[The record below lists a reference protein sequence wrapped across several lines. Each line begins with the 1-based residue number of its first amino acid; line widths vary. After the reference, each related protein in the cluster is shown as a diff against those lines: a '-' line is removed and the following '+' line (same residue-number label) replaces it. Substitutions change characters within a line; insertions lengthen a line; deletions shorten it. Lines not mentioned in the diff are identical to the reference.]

1 MKRLEQIDNE
11 IEDKAIRLR
20 SAAIAAVEKL
30 DPLPEWTRVHVRK
43 SKRHRNGNNLLVQA
57 VNGSIRVFEYSADS
71 AISAFLSV
79 GKEILPGGTRKL
91 INRQS
96 PYGKETDITA
106 DDLYR
111 AYKQNEQNILDVIS
125 EV

>member
-1 MKRLEQIDNE
+1 MKRVEQIDKE
-11 IEDKAIRLR
+11 IRDKGYGLR

-30 DPLPEWTRVHVRK
+30 DPLPEWTRIYVRK
-43 SKRHRNGNNLLVQA
+43 SKRHRNGDNLLVQA
-57 VNGSIRVFEYSADS
+57 VNGNLRVFEYSADS
-71 AISAFLSV
+71 PISALLSV
-79 GKEILPGGTRKL
+79 GKEILPDGSRKF

-96 PYGKETDITA
+96 PYSKKIDITA